1 MPTHLLADQLVLSDS
16 HVTMPSRARLA
27 RDILHHLSEAVLIP
41 LVLFYIVVVGFG
53 LDAALLV
60 ALGWSGV
67 AVVARLASGVRPPTL
82 LLAATGISVLKV
94 AITYVSNSAT
104 TYFVQP
110 TLVTFVFAA
119 ALLVS
124 LAWKRPLIQRL
135 ADDFCPLPLHVT
147 DSPSIRRFFRRLSVL
162 WGAVLLVNASTT
174 LSLLLTSGT
183 ITSVPLSA
191 AASVPPFALGLVLSY
206 VWFKRSLR
214 DGGFQLSWGS
224 PA

>member
-1 MPTHLLADQLVLSDS
+1 MQQPVLTDRLVTL
-16 HVTMPSRARLA
+16 PSRARLA
-27 RDILHHLSEAVLIP
+27 LDITHHLGEAVLIP
-41 LVLFYIVVVGFG
+41 LGLFYVVVVGFG
-53 LDAALLV
+53 LNAALLV
-60 ALGWSGV
+60 ALGWSFL
-67 AVVARLASGVRPPTL
+67 AIAARLASGVRPPTL

-110 TLVTFVFAA
+110 TLVTFGFAA

-135 ADDFCPLPLHVT
+135 ADDFCPLPLQVT
-147 DSPSIRRFFRRLSVL
+147 SSAPIQRFFRRLSLL

-183 ITSVPLSA
+183 VTSVPLSA
-191 AASVPPFALGLVLSY
+191 AASIPPFAAGLVLS
-206 VWFKRSLR
+206 VIWFRRSLR
-214 DGGFQLSWGS
+214 DGGFELSWG
-224 PA
+224 